1 MSGFGAAPI
10 KKEGSFISYDQQ
22 YVMYPQLLGYHV
34 APIANGRWAM
44 KQLMLRGG
52 EFEFSPTSTVTD
64 GVLPS
69 PLREALAVLMVLP
82 KEGGYVAGIGARC
95 GDYFYIERG
104 RVE

>member
-1 MSGFGAAPI
+1 MSGFGEAPI

-22 YVMYPQLLGYHV
+22 YVMYPQVIGYQLSLV
-34 APIANGRWAM
+34 RNGKWAM
-44 KQLMLRGG
+44 KQLMLHGA
-52 EFEFSPTSTVTD
+52 EVNFSPTSAVTEAS
-64 GVLPS
+64 LPEQ
-69 PLREALAVLMVLP
+69 LREALAVLMVLP